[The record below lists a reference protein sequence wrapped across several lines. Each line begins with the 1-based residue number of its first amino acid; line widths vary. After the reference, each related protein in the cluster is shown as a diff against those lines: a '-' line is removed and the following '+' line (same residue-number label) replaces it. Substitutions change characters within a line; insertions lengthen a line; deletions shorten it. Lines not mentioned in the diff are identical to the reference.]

1 MELLKRYGPGLL
13 LIFVLVGA
21 AVWANKRPPK
31 VEVVKVATDTLTEV
45 LAVSGQVRG
54 RTDSQLAPEA
64 AGTISEVLV
73 KEGEQVKQG
82 QILAK
87 LNQDRLLANREQ
99 AAKQVDVAAAQLE
112 VARRGPLPSELEEV
126 RSEAARRE
134 QVAAAALESARQG
147 LKEARVGPREEQV
160 KQAAAELERARAEQ
174 EQRKRDLSRQKELY
188 QQGAVSQQ
196 AFEQAQTAEEQASA
210 SVESA
215 RQRLTELQVGTRPE
229 QLEQARQD
237 VARAEAE
244 LAGAKRTGES
254 QVQQLLDRPRP
265 EDVEL
270 ARAQLE
276 QARAAYEVAEEQLAQ
291 SVLKAPYDGVIGRK
305 LLDEGDQA
313 GPNAPIF
320 TMASLPGLEIRV
332 DIDESERSR
341 VKLGQLAEVRAP
353 GFPDSFQAKVTE
365 FAGEID
371 SVQGTLEARLF
382 PEQTPEW
389 LVPGQTVDVNI
400 LLSAQSER
408 LLVPLTSVSLIG
420 NGAKVL
426 MVENGRLKEREVQV
440 SSPTEKGYLIQS
452 GLEAGEQVVR
462 YPQGLQDGA
471 KVRGERGDWP

>member
-13 LIFVLVGA
+13 LLFVLVGA
-21 AVWANKRPPK
+21 AVWANKRPTK

-73 KEGEQVKQG
+73 QEGEQVKAG
-82 QILAK
+82 QVLAK
-87 LNQDRLLANREQ
+87 LNQARLSANRDQ
-99 AAKQVDVAAAQLE
+99 AAKQVEVARAQLE
-112 VARRGPLPSELEEV
+112 VAQRGPLPSELEEV
-126 RSEAARRE
+126 RSESARR
-134 QVAAAALESARQG
+134 QSVAAASLESARQG
-147 LKEARVGPREEQV
+147 LQEAQVGPREEQV
-160 KQAAAELERARAEQ
+160 KQAAADLKRAQADL
-174 EQRKRDLSRQKELY
+174 EQRRRDLARQKELY

-196 AFEQAQTAEEQASA
+196 TFEQSQTAEEQASA
-210 SVESA
+210 SVEA
-215 RQRLTELQVGTRPE
+215 TRQRLTELQVGTRPE
-229 QLEQARQD
+229 QLEQARQ
-237 VARAEAE
+237 EAE
-244 LAGAKRTGES
+244 LAAAKRTGES
-254 QVQQLLDRPRP
+254 QIQQLLDRPRP

-276 QARAAYEVAEEQLAQ
+276 QAQAALQVAEEQLAQ
-291 SVLKAPYDGVIGRK
+291 AVVKAPYDGLIGRK

-313 GPNAPIF
+313 GPNAPIL

-332 DIDESERSR
+332 DIDESERAR
-341 VKLGQLAEVRAP
+341 VKLGQTAEVRAP
-353 GFPDSFQAKVTE
+353 GYPESFQAEVTE

-382 PEQTPEW
+382 PKETPGW

-400 LLSAQSER
+400 LLSSESER

-426 MVENGRLKEREVQV
+426 TVENGRLKERQVQV

-452 GLEAGEQVVR
+452 GVEAGEQVVR
-462 YPQGLQDGA
+462 YPQGLQEGQ
-471 KVRGERGDWP
+471 KVRIERGDWP

>member
-13 LIFVLVGA
+13 LLFVLVGA
-21 AVWANKRPPK
+21 AVWANKRPTK

-73 KEGEQVKQG
+73 QEGEQVKAG
-82 QILAK
+82 QVLAK
-87 LNQDRLLANREQ
+87 LNQARLSANRDQ
-99 AAKQVDVAAAQLE
+99 AAKQVEVARAQLE
-112 VARRGPLPSELEEV
+112 VAQRGPLPSELEEV
-126 RSEAARRE
+126 RSESARR
-134 QVAAAALESARQG
+134 QSVAAASLESARQG
-147 LKEARVGPREEQV
+147 LQEAQVGPREEQV
-160 KQAAAELERARAEQ
+160 KQAAADLKRAQADL
-174 EQRKRDLSRQKELY
+174 EQRRRDLARQKELY

-196 AFEQAQTAEEQASA
+196 TFEQSQTAEEQASA
-210 SVESA
+210 SVEA
-215 RQRLTELQVGTRPE
+215 TRQRLTELQVGTRPE
-229 QLEQARQD
+229 QLEQARQE
-237 VARAEAE
+237 VAEAE
-244 LAGAKRTGES
+244 LAAAKRTGES
-254 QVQQLLDRPRP
+254 QIQQLLDRPRP

-276 QARAAYEVAEEQLAQ
+276 QAQAALQVAEEQLAQ
-291 SVLKAPYDGVIGRK
+291 AVVKAPYDGLIGRK

-313 GPNAPIF
+313 GPNAPIL

-332 DIDESERSR
+332 DIDESERAR
-341 VKLGQLAEVRAP
+341 VKLGQTAEVRAP
-353 GFPDSFQAKVTE
+353 GYPESFQAEVTE

-382 PEQTPEW
+382 PKETPGW

-400 LLSAQSER
+400 LLSSESER

-426 MVENGRLKEREVQV
+426 TVENGRLKERQVQV

-452 GLEAGEQVVR
+452 GVEAGEQVVR
-462 YPQGLQDGA
+462 YPQGLQEGQ
-471 KVRGERGDWP
+471 KVRIERGDWP